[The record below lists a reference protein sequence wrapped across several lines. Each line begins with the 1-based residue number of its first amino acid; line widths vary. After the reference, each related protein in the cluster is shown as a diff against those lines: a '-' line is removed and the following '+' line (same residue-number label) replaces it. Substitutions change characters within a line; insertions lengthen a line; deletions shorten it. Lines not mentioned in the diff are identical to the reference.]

1 MYLHLNYLI
10 STQLNKGVK
19 KTFCLI
25 VVCFCFSLN
34 TKAQKYNFTTYTVA
48 DGLPN
53 NHINDVHQDKYGRL
67 WVATSNGVCRYDGAS
82 FIHFNQDNPLS
93 NNAVKTIYED
103 SDGNIWLGTVR
114 KGVCVFS
121 GTTTKFLTIQD
132 GLLSDIVNAIT
143 KDKTGKVWIG
153 TAEGLCVYDG
163 KKFTNYTT
171 LTGLLGNYITS
182 LYTDKAGNVWIGTL
196 NGLMKYSDNKFYS
209 YTINQGLSG
218 NLIYSVTQTKDNKIY
233 ISTNNGY
240 TMYDGNS
247 FHISTNKVPPQTEK
261 INAVFEDYKGN
272 KWFATAGSGLAMDD
286 EGTLRTF
293 NQEMGLSSNFVLAI
307 AEDREGNL
315 WLGTIN
321 GLCRYSGDR
330 FVNYMPDENQSTTKI
345 ISAYADKSDNIW
357 FGTIS
362 NGLYY
367 FDGSKINTVNPSAGL
382 RNSTVWSII
391 QATDSTYWVG
401 TTNGVALLNFKNHT
415 SSYPLKDLNNK
426 TIYSIYKL
434 RNQTFLFG
442 TDNGLY
448 SLKDTI
454 LTISF
459 DSVYNKNFPGI
470 RSLHQDS
477 KGIVW
482 IGTMQGLYFLNKN
495 TPVSFNETRKL
506 PKVPV
511 TSITEDNSGQIIF
524 STYDFGF
531 YVFNRVTNNVTVVN
545 TQNGIYNNRILF
557 SYIDR
562 NNRLWLGT
570 PEGLDRVDWNTFQ
583 KRKFISC
590 THFDKSNGY
599 YGVETNA
606 GCGDAEGYVWF
617 GTSNGAIRYNPKTG
631 YGKNVIPTVN
641 INNIQVYLKDVDWKK
656 ENVIVNKTSG
666 LPVNPELG
674 YGSNNLTFYFTG
686 IYLTAP
692 NEVKYRWKLEGF
704 DDYWAPVSR
713 YAQANY
719 SNIPPGD
726 YVFIVQATVNER
738 EWSPEVS
745 YPFTIKPPAYRTATA
760 YIIYTIA
767 AILLVFLLL
776 WWRTRSLRLA
786 QFILRNKVNERT
798 IELKEKNIELAK
810 LSLVASETGNAVM
823 IFDKKMELEWVNNGF
838 TKMTGFT
845 QDEFVRKRGI
855 NIKELTNYKD
865 IEMLLDDCV
874 ALRKSF
880 IYESDMIAKDGRKIV
895 TSSTLSP
902 VFDDGGNLK
911 NLVVVDTDITLRTQ
925 MEEQIRKSLEEKGF
939 LLKEIHHRV
948 KNNLQIIIS
957 LFNLQANYIHDEKAA
972 TAIREGQDRI
982 RSMSLIHERFYQSE
996 GLSKID
1002 FDDYINRLCETLVHS
1017 SYNNASKISLQ
1028 VNAEKISLD
1037 IDTAVPCGLII
1048 NELVS
1053 NAVKYAFTGKL
1064 SGIIK
1069 VEFRKAE
1076 GGFELRVSDNGIGLP
1091 PGFDYENSDSL
1102 GIQLISALVS
1112 QIDGTMQ
1119 IINDNGL
1126 SVTIKFKPQH

>member
-1 MYLHLNYLI
+1 MVLN
-10 STQLNKGVK
+10 SN
-19 KTFCLI
+19 
-25 VVCFCFSLN
+25 
-34 TKAQKYNFTTYTVA
+34 AQKYNFTTYTVA

-53 NHINDVHQDKYGRL
+53 NQINDVHQDKYGRL
-67 WVATSNGVCRYDGAS
+67 WVATNNGVCRYDGAS
-82 FIHFNQDNPLS
+82 FFHFNQDNPLS

-103 SDGNIWLGTVR
+103 GDGNIWLGTVR
-114 KGVCVFS
+114 NGACFFT
-121 GTTTKFLTIQD
+121 GTTTKFFTIQD
-132 GLLSDIVNAIT
+132 GLLSDVVNAIT
-143 KDKTGKVWIG
+143 KDKFGHTWIG

-163 KKFTNYTT
+163 NKFTNYTT
-171 LTGLLGNYITS
+171 LTGLVGNYITS
-182 LYTDKAGNVWIGTL
+182 LFTDKAGDIWIGTL
-196 NGLMKYSDNKFYS
+196 TGLMKYSNQKFYS
-209 YTINQGLSG
+209 YTVNNGLSG
-218 NLIYSVTQTKDNKIY
+218 NLIYGITQTKDFKLY
-233 ISTNNGY
+233 ISTNSGF
-240 TMYDGNS
+240 TIYDGNRFTVPS
-247 FHISTNKVPPQTEK
+247 NLGTLPAQKVNT
-261 INAVFEDYKGN
+261 VFEDYKGN
-272 KWFATAGSGLAMDD
+272 KWIATAGGGLAMND
-286 EGTLRTF
+286 EGMFRVF
-293 NQEMGLSSNFVLAI
+293 NQQMGLPSDFVQSI
-307 AEDREGNL
+307 TEDREGNL

-330 FVNYMPDENQSTTKI
+330 FLTYTPDEIQSTTKI
-345 ISAYADKSDNIW
+345 ISAYCDRKNKIW

-362 NGLYY
+362 NGIYY
-367 FDGSKINTVNPSAGL
+367 FDGAKINIPDATSGL
-382 RNSTVWSII
+382 RNSTVWSIA
-391 QATDSTYWVG
+391 QANDSCYWLG
-401 TTNGVALLNFKNHT
+401 TTNGVALFNSKNQT
-415 SSYPLKDLNNK
+415 CTYPLSGLNNK
-426 TIYSIYKL
+426 IIYSILQSSGK
-434 RNQTFLFG
+434 TFLFG

-448 SLKDTI
+448 SLTDTTFSTV
-454 LTISF
+454 L
-459 DSVYNKNFPGI
+459 DSMVNKKFPGI
-470 RSLHQDS
+470 RSLYRDT
-477 KGIVW
+477 KGVLW
-482 IGTMQGLYFLNKN
+482 IGTMQGLYYLNN
-495 TPVSFNETRKL
+495 NLPVSFNELRKIT
-506 PKVPV
+506 KVPV
-511 TSITEDNSGQIIF
+511 TSITEDNTGQIIF
-524 STYDFGF
+524 STYDFGV
-531 YVFNRVTNNVTVVN
+531 YVFNRTTNSVTVIN

-557 SYIDR
+557 TYLDR

-606 GCGDAEGYVWF
+606 GCGDNEGHVWF

-631 YGKNVIPTVN
+631 YGKNVIPIVN
-641 INNIQVYLKDVDWKK
+641 INNVQVYLKDVDWTK
-656 ENVIVNKTSG
+656 EENITVNKTTG
-666 LPVNPELG
+666 LPVNPVFG

-726 YVFIVQATVNER
+726 YVFIIQATVNER

-760 YIIYTIA
+760 YIFYTIA

-776 WWRTRSLRLA
+776 WWRTRSLRQA

-798 IELKEKNIELAK
+798 LELKEKNIELAK

-823 IFDKKMELEWVNNGF
+823 IFNEKMELEWVNNGF
-838 TKMTGFT
+838 SKMTGFS
-845 QDEFVRKRGI
+845 QDEFIRKKGS
-855 NIKELTNYKD
+855 NIKDLTNYKD
-865 IEMLLDDCV
+865 IEMLLDDCI

-880 IYESDMIAKDGRKIV
+880 IYESDMEAKDGRKIV

-902 VFDDGGNLK
+902 VFDESGSLK

-1017 SYNNASKISLQ
+1017 SDSNAQKITLQ

-1053 NAVKYAFTGKL
+1053 NAIKFAFT
-1064 SGIIK
+1064 SRVTGIIK
-1069 VEFRKAE
+1069 VDFKKSDT
-1076 GGFELRVSDNGIGLP
+1076 GFELRVSDNGIGLP
-1091 PGFDYENSDSL
+1091 QGFDYENSDSL
-1102 GIQLISALVS
+1102 GIQLISALAS
-1112 QIDGTMQ
+1112 QIDGTLYV
-1119 IINDNGL
+1119 INDNGL

>member
-1 MYLHLNYLI
+1 MRLLHIILC
-10 STQLNKGVK
+10 QLSALTRTVK
-19 KTFCLI
+19 LLLFFIFCAL
-25 VVCFCFSLN
+25 CN
-34 TKAQKYNFTTYTVA
+34 TNAQKYNFTTYTVA

-53 NHINDVHQDKYGRL
+53 NQINDVHQDKYGRL
-67 WVATSNGVCRYDGAS
+67 WVATNNGVCRYDGAS
-82 FIHFNQDNPLS
+82 FIQFNQDNPLS

-103 SDGNIWLGTVR
+103 NEGNIWLGTVR
-114 KGVCVFS
+114 KGACLFT
-121 GTTTKFLTIQD
+121 GTTTKFFTIQD

-143 KDKTGKVWIG
+143 KDKTGHVWIG
-153 TAEGLCVYDG
+153 TSEGLCVFDG
-163 KKFTNYTT
+163 KEFSNYTT
-171 LTGLLGNYITS
+171 LTGLSGNYITS
-182 LYTDKAGNVWIGTL
+182 LFTDKAGDVWIGTL
-196 NGLMKYSDNKFYS
+196 NGVMKYSNKKFYT
-209 YTINQGLSG
+209 YTTADGLSG
-218 NLIYSVTQTKDNKIY
+218 NLVYSITQTKDFKIY
-233 ISTNNGY
+233 ISTNSGF
-240 TMYDGNS
+240 TTFDGNRFYTS
-247 FHISTNKVPPQTEK
+247 ANKSALPAEK

-272 KWFATAGSGLAMDD
+272 RWFATAGGGLAMAD
-286 EGTLRTF
+286 EGVYQVF
-293 NQEMGLSSNFVLAI
+293 NQQKGLSSDFVQAI
-307 AEDREGNL
+307 TEDREGNL
-315 WLGTIN
+315 WLGTVN

-330 FVNYMPDENQSTTKI
+330 FVTFTPDEIQSTTKI
-345 ISAYADKSDNIW
+345 ISAYCDKSNKIW
-357 FGTIS
+357 LGTIS
-362 NGLYY
+362 NGVYY
-367 FDGSKINTVNPSAGL
+367 FDGSKINTVDPTSGL
-382 RNSTVWSII
+382 RNSTVWSIV
-391 QATDSTYWVG
+391 QANDSAYWMG
-401 TTNGVALLNFKNHT
+401 TTNGAALFNFKSQT
-415 SSYPLKDLNNK
+415 TTYPLTALNNK
-426 TIYSIYKL
+426 TIYNIYL
-434 RNQTFLFG
+434 SRNGTFFFG
-442 TDNGLY
+442 TDVGLY
-448 SLKDTI
+448 SLKDTVI
-454 LTISF
+454 TSLDTNITE
-459 DSVYNKNFPGI
+459 KIPGI
-470 RSLHQDS
+470 RSLYQDT
-477 KGIVW
+477 KGVLW
-482 IGTMQGLYFLNKN
+482 IGTMQGLYYLNKN
-495 TPVSFNETRKL
+495 VPVSFTDSRKL

-511 TSITEDNSGQIIF
+511 TSITEDNGGQIIF

-531 YVFNRVTNNVTVVN
+531 YVFNRTTNNVTAIN
-545 TQNGIYNNRILF
+545 KQNGIYNNRILF
-557 SYIDR
+557 TFLDR

-570 PEGLDRVDWNTFQ
+570 PEGLDRVDWNTFI

-606 GCGDAEGYVWF
+606 ACGDRGGYVWF
-617 GTSNGAIRYNPKTG
+617 GTSNGAIRYNPKSG
-631 YGKNVIPTVN
+631 YSKNVIPTVN
-641 INNIQVYLKDVDWKK
+641 INNIQVYLKDLDWSK
-656 ENVIVNKTSG
+656 ENVTVSKTTG
-666 LPVNPELG
+666 LPINPIFG

-686 IYLTAP
+686 IYLSAP

-760 YIIYTIA
+760 YIIYTLF

-776 WWRTRSLRLA
+776 WWRTRSLRQA

-823 IFDKKMELEWVNNGF
+823 IFNKDMELEWVNNGF

-845 QDEFVRKRGI
+845 QDEFVRNRGN
-855 NIKELTNYKD
+855 NIKELTNYKN
-865 IEMLLDDCV
+865 IEMLLDDCI

-880 IYESDMIAKDGRKIV
+880 IYESDMEAKDGRKIV

-902 VFDDGGNLK
+902 VFDESGNLK

-1017 SYNNASKISLQ
+1017 SDSNARKIALQ

-1053 NAVKYAFTGKL
+1053 NAVKFAFTERK

-1091 PGFDYENSDSL
+1091 PNFDYENSDSL

-1112 QIDGTMQ
+1112 QIDGTMSV
-1119 IINDNGL
+1119 INDNGL

>member
-1 MYLHLNYLI
+1 M
-10 STQLNKGVK
+10 Q
-19 KTFCLI
+19 
-25 VVCFCFSLN
+25 
-34 TKAQKYNFTTYTVA
+34 AQKYNFTTYSVA

-53 NHINDVHQDKYGRL
+53 NQINDVHQDKFGRL
-67 WVATSNGVCRYDGAS
+67 WIATNNGVCRYDGAS
-82 FIHFNQDNPLS
+82 FIQFNQDNALS

-103 SDGNIWLGTVR
+103 GDGNIWLGTVR
-114 KGVCVFS
+114 KGACLFT
-121 GTTTKFLTIQD
+121 GTGTKFFTIQD
-132 GLLSDIVNAIT
+132 GLLSDIVNTIT

-153 TAEGLCVYDG
+153 TAEGLCVFDG
-163 KKFTNYTT
+163 KDFTNYTT
-171 LTGLLGNYITS
+171 LTGLTANYITS
-182 LYTDKAGNVWIGTL
+182 LYTDKAGAVWIGTL
-196 NGLMKYSDNKFYS
+196 NGLMKYSNNKFYS
-209 YTINQGLSG
+209 YATNDGLSG
-218 NLIYSVTQTKDNKIY
+218 NLIYNITQTRDFKIY
-233 ISTNNGY
+233 ISTNSGV
-240 TMYDGNS
+240 TVYDGNK
-247 FHISTNKVPPQTEK
+247 FFPLANRNALPAEK

-272 KWFATAGSGLAMDD
+272 KWLATAGGGLAMSD
-286 EGTLRTF
+286 EGEYQIF
-293 NQEMGLSSNFVLAI
+293 NQQIGLPSDFVLSLT
-307 AEDREGNL
+307 EDREGNL
-315 WLGTIN
+315 WMGTAN

-330 FVNYMPDENQSTTKI
+330 FVTFTPDEIQSTTKI
-345 ISAYADKSDNIW
+345 ISTYSDNTNKIW

-362 NGLYY
+362 NGVYY
-367 FDGSKINTVNPSAGL
+367 FDGAKINSVNSPAGL
-382 RNSTVWSII
+382 RNSSVWSIL
-391 QATDSTYWVG
+391 QATDSAYWIG
-401 TTNGVALLNFKNHT
+401 TTNGPALFNFKSQT
-415 SSYPLKDLNNK
+415 ATYPLTALNNK
-426 TIYSIYKL
+426 TIYSIYKAKDGA
-434 RNQTFLFG
+434 FLFG
-442 TDNGLY
+442 TDEGLF
-448 SLKDTI
+448 SLKDS
-454 LTISF
+454 LLISL
-459 DSVYNKNFPGI
+459 DTNAKEKIPGI
-470 RSLHQDS
+470 RSLFQDS
-477 KGIVW
+477 KRVIWV
-482 IGTMQGLYFLNKN
+482 GTMQGLYFLNDGI
-495 TPVSFNETRKL
+495 PVSFTDTRKL

-511 TSITEDNSGQIIF
+511 TSITEDNTGQIIF

-531 YVFNRVTNNVTVVN
+531 YVFNRTANSVTSIN

-557 SYIDR
+557 TYLDR

-570 PEGLDRVDWNTFQ
+570 PEGLDRVDWNTFI

-606 GCGDAEGYVWF
+606 GCGDRNGYVWF
-617 GTSNGAIRYNPKTG
+617 GTSNGAIRYNPKSG
-631 YGKNVIPTVN
+631 YSKNVIPIVN
-641 INNIQVYLKDVDWKK
+641 INNIQVYLKDVDWTK
-656 ENVIVNKTSG
+656 ENVAINKTTG
-666 LPVNPELG
+666 LPINPILG

-738 EWSPEVS
+738 DWSPEVS
-745 YPFTIKPPAYRTATA
+745 YSFTIKPPAYRTATA
-760 YIIYTIA
+760 YIIYTLV
-767 AILLVFLLL
+767 AILLMFLLL
-776 WWRTRSLRLA
+776 WWRTRSLRQA

-798 IELKEKNIELAK
+798 LELKEKNIELAK

-823 IFDKKMELEWVNNGF
+823 IFNKNMELEWVNNGF

-845 QDEFVRKRGI
+845 QDEFISKRGSS
-855 NIKELTNYKD
+855 IKELTNYKD
-865 IEMLLDDCV
+865 IEMLLDDCI

-880 IYESDMIAKDGRKIV
+880 IYESDMKAKDGRKIV

-902 VFDDGGNLK
+902 VFDENGTLK

-1017 SYNNASKISLQ
+1017 SESTARKISLQ

-1048 NELVS
+1048 NELVA
-1053 NAVKYAFTGKL
+1053 NAIKFAFIGRAI
-1064 SGIIK
+1064 GIIK
-1069 VEFRKAE
+1069 VDFRKADV
-1076 GGFELRVSDNGIGLP
+1076 GFELRVSDNGIGLP

-1102 GIQLISALVS
+1102 GIQLINALAS
-1112 QIDGTMQ
+1112 QIDGT
-1119 IINDNGL
+1119 ITVINDNGL